1 MFNLLKFSKFLQ
13 IQKDQKLIGFKK
25 EGRPEFL
32 STP

>member
-13 IQKDQKLIGFKK
+13 IQKSQKLIGFKN

-32 STP
+32 SNP